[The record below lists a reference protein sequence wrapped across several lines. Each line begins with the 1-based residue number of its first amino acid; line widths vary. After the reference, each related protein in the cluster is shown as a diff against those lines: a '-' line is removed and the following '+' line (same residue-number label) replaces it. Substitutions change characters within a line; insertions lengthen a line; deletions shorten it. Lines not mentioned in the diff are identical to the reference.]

1 MKRSFLFSLLISFS
15 ALSTQCS
22 DKVDNIIDDE
32 GMNNPSEYIVETQLQ
47 LASVLPTLKPGDL
60 VILQNGEW
68 KNVELLFSG
77 IGTETQPIMFKA
89 QTVGGVILTGNSK
102 IKIAG
107 EYLVASGF
115 SFKNGS
121 NLKGSAIEFRDGSRN
136 ARYCRLT
143 NTSIKD
149 YSPSDKNI
157 DTKWISLYGSYNR
170 VDHCSM
176 EGKTNS
182 GTTLVVWKTKEAD
195 HHLID
200 HNYFGKRPDLGFNG
214 GETIRIG
221 TSDWSLYPSHTVVEH
236 NLFEECDGE
245 IEIISNKSCNNIYR
259 YNTFLNSN
267 GALTLRHGDDCE
279 VYNNF
284 FIDEMGKSGSG
295 GVRIIG
301 RRHTVFNNYFQ
312 GLNGNGFRS
321 AISIANGMKDSPLNG
336 YYQVEDAQVGFNTI
350 VDCRQ
355 PFELGS
361 GKSTSNTLP
370 PVGVLVANNLIK
382 NGVNTL
388 MVSMKDA
395 NSEVVWE
402 GNLLD
407 GTSGIAQTSGVKN
420 VTVNFTFDGTIMR
433 PNAAPLESNLASP
446 AMSKV
451 VVDIDLH
458 ERPSGHRHVG
468 CDQIDES
475 PIKNKP
481 KSREE
486 VGVRKDGSTAIA
498 YGSKT
503 EENFTIHKHGDQLT
517 LNFVESAKRTATLFN
532 LNGQVLEHIETDGFD
547 FNISTAPSGL
557 YLLRVVKNFIPTTYK
572 IRL

>member
-1 MKRSFLFSLLISFS
+1 MKRIFLFSLLISFS
-15 ALSTQCS
+15 ALTTQCS

-32 GMNNPSEYIVETQLQ
+32 GMNNSSEYIVENQLQ
-47 LASVLPTLKPGDL
+47 LNSIVPALKPGDL
-60 VILQNGEW
+60 VILQDGEW
-68 KNVELLFSG
+68 NDVELLFSG
-77 IGTETQPIMFKA
+77 VGTETQSITFEA
-89 QTVGGVILTGNSK
+89 QTIGGVVLTGNSK

-107 EYLVASGF
+107 DYLVASGF
-115 SFKNGS
+115 SFKNGT
-121 NLKGSAIEFRDGSRN
+121 NLKGAAVEFRNGSRN

-157 DTKWISLYGSYNR
+157 DTKWISLYGSNNR

-182 GTTLVVWKTKEAD
+182 GTTLVVWKTKEPD
-195 HHLID
+195 YHLID
-200 HNYFGKRPDLGFNG
+200 HNYFGERPDLGFNG

-245 IEIISNKSCNNIYR
+245 IEIISNKSCSNIYR

-284 FIDEMGKSGSG
+284 FIDEMGKNGSG

-301 RRHTVFNNYFQ
+301 RRHLVYNNYFQ
-312 GLNGNGFRS
+312 GLNGTGYRS
-321 AISIANGMKDSPLNG
+321 VISIANGMVDSPLNG

-361 GKSTSNTLP
+361 GKNSSNTLP
-370 PVGVLVANNLIK
+370 PVRVLVANNLIK
-382 NGVNTL
+382 NRVNTT
-388 MVSMKDA
+388 MVLMKDVA
-395 NSEVVWE
+395 SDVEWE
-402 GNLLD
+402 GNILD
-407 GTSGIAQTSGVKN
+407 GTSGISQNEGIKN
-420 VTVNFTFDGTIMR
+420 THVAFTFDGSIMR
-433 PNAAPLESNLASP
+433 PNAEPLESNLAT
-446 AMSKV
+446 AALLDV

-458 ERPSGHRHVG
+458 ERPSNHRHVG
-468 CDQIDES
+468 CDQVDES
-475 PIKNKP
+475 PVKNKP

-486 VGVRKDGSTAIA
+486 VGVRKSGSSAIA
-498 YGSKT
+498 SGNVT
-503 EENFTIHKHGDQLT
+503 EDNFTIYKQGALLT
-517 LNFVESAKRTATLFN
+517 LNFVESAKRTVTLFN
-532 LNGQVLEHIETDGFD
+532 INGQAIEHIESNGFD
-547 FNISTAPSGL
+547 FNISSAHPGV
-557 YLLRVVKNFIPTTYK
+557 YLLRVVKNLTPTTYK